1 MDWGKLKERAVEAT
15 EKAKIVADKTASS
28 ISKNVVDIASSA
40 SANLEEAAQNAS
52 KLIVENSQKFAKYF
66 SESEL
71 VDKIKKVAAI
81 AGITVI
87 YPVLILWKL
96 FNSGD
101 VPAEKKAIV
110 IAALGYFIFP
120 LDLIADIAPGIGY
133 ADDAAALM
141 TALKMTLENINQELT
156 NDVKKNLHEW
166 FGEFDEKS
174 LEAIDSVIKMG
185 DNTIKFIKK

>member
-1 MDWGKLKERAVEAT
+1 MDLGKLKEQAAAAA
-15 EKAKIVADKTASS
+15 EKARIAADNAASTL
-28 ISKNVVDIASSA
+28 SKNVSDMASST
-40 SANLEEAAQNAS
+40 SENIEEAAQKAS

-66 SESEL
+66 SESDL
-71 VDKIKKVAAI
+71 LDKIKKVAAV

-87 YPVLILWKL
+87 YPVHILWKL
-96 FNSGD
+96 FNSED
-101 VPAEKKAIV
+101 VPAEEKAII

-120 LDLIADIAPGIGY
+120 MDLIADIAPGIGY

-185 DNTIKFIKK
+185 DNTIKYIQK

>member
-1 MDWGKLKERAVEAT
+1 MDFGKLKEQAAEVA
-15 EKAKIVADKTASS
+15 EKARIAADNAASTL
-28 ISKNVVDIASSA
+28 SKNVSDMASST
-40 SANLEEAAQNAS
+40 SENIEEAAQKAS

-66 SESEL
+66 SESDL
-71 VDKIKKVAAI
+71 LDKIKKVAAV
-81 AGITVI
+81 AGITII

-101 VPAEKKAIV
+101 VPAEKKAII

-120 LDLIADIAPGIGY
+120 MDLIADIAPGIGY
-133 ADDAAALM
+133 TDDAAALM
-141 TALKMTLENINQELT
+141 TALKMTLENINQGLT
-156 NDVKKNLHEW
+156 SDVKKNLHEW

-185 DNTIKFIKK
+185 DNTIKYIKK

>member
-1 MDWGKLKERAVEAT
+1 MDFGKLKEQAAAAA
-15 EKAKIVADKTASS
+15 EKARIAADNAASTLSNNVSDMASS
-28 ISKNVVDIASSA
+28 TSE
-40 SANLEEAAQNAS
+40 NLEDASQKAS

-66 SESEL
+66 SESNL
-71 VDKIKKVAAI
+71 VDKIKKVATV

-101 VPAEKKAIV
+101 VPAEKKAII

-120 LDLIADIAPGIGY
+120 MDLIADIIPGIGY

-156 NDVKKNLHEW
+156 SDVKKNLHEW
-166 FGEFDEKS
+166 FGDFDEKS
-174 LEAIDSVIKMG
+174 LEVIDSVIKMG
-185 DNTIKFIKK
+185 DNTIKYIKK

>member
-1 MDWGKLKERAVEAT
+1 MDLGKLKEQAAIAA
-15 EKAKIVADKTASS
+15 EKAKNAADNAATSF
-28 ISKNVVDIASSA
+28 SKNVADMASST
-40 SANLEEAAQNAS
+40 SENLEDASQKAS

-66 SESEL
+66 SESNL
-71 VDKIKKVAAI
+71 VDKIKKVAAV

-101 VPAEKKAIV
+101 VPAEKKAII

-120 LDLIADIAPGIGY
+120 MDLIADIIPGIGY

-141 TALKMTLENINQELT
+141 TALKMTLANINQDLT
-156 NDVKKNLHEW
+156 DDVKKNLHEW
-166 FGEFDEKS
+166 FGDFDEKS
-174 LEAIDSVIKMG
+174 LETIDSVIKMG
-185 DNTIKFIKK
+185 DKTIKYIKK

>member
-1 MDWGKLKERAVEAT
+1 MDFGKLKEQAAAAA
-15 EKAKIVADKTASS
+15 EKARNAADNAASS
-28 ISKNVVDIASSA
+28 ISNMTSYASE
-40 SANLEEAAQNAS
+40 NLEDATQKAS
-52 KLIVENSQKFAKYF
+52 EMIIENSQKFAKYF
-66 SESEL
+66 SESNL
-71 VDKIKKVAAI
+71 IDKIKKVAAV

-96 FNSGD
+96 FISGE
-101 VPAEKKAIV
+101 VPAEKKAII

-120 LDLIADIAPGIGY
+120 MDLIADIAPGIGY

-156 NDVKKNLHEW
+156 SDVKKNLHEW

-185 DNTIKFIKK
+185 DNTIKYIKK

>member
-1 MDWGKLKERAVEAT
+1 MDFGKLKEQAAIAA
-15 EKAKIVADKTASS
+15 EKAKNAANNAATSFGKNVADVASS
-28 ISKNVVDIASSA
+28 TSE
-40 SANLEEAAQNAS
+40 NLEDASQKAS

-66 SESEL
+66 SESNL
-71 VDKIKKVAAI
+71 VDKIKKVAAV

-101 VPAEKKAIV
+101 VPAEKKAII

-120 LDLIADIAPGIGY
+120 MDLIADIIPGIGY

-141 TALKMTLENINQELT
+141 TALKMTLANINQDLT
-156 NDVKKNLHEW
+156 DDVKKNLHEW
-166 FGEFDEKS
+166 FGDFDEKS
-174 LEAIDSVIKMG
+174 LETIDSVIKMG
-185 DNTIKFIKK
+185 DKTIKYIKK

>member
-1 MDWGKLKERAVEAT
+1 MDFGKLKEQAAIAA
-15 EKAKIVADKTASS
+15 EKAKNAANNAATSFGKNVADMASS
-28 ISKNVVDIASSA
+28 TSE
-40 SANLEEAAQNAS
+40 NLEDASQKAS

-66 SESEL
+66 SESNL
-71 VDKIKKVAAI
+71 VDKIKKVAAV

-101 VPAEKKAIV
+101 VPAEKKAII

-120 LDLIADIAPGIGY
+120 MDLIADIIPGIGY

-141 TALKMTLENINQELT
+141 TALKMTLANINQDLT
-156 NDVKKNLHEW
+156 DDVKKNLHEW
-166 FGEFDEKS
+166 FGDFDEKS
-174 LEAIDSVIKMG
+174 LETIDSVIKMG
-185 DNTIKFIKK
+185 DKTIKYIKK

>member
-1 MDWGKLKERAVEAT
+1 MDFGKLKDLAT
-15 EKAKIVADKTASS
+15 TAAEKTKMAADNAASS
-28 ISKNVVDIASSA
+28 ISKNVSDMASST
-40 SANLEEAAQNAS
+40 SENIEEAAQKAS

-66 SESEL
+66 SESDL
-71 VDKIKKVAAI
+71 LDKIKKVAAV

-96 FNSGD
+96 FNSGE
-101 VPAEKKAIV
+101 VPAEKKAII

-120 LDLIADIAPGIGY
+120 VDLIADIAPGIGY

-141 TALKMTLENINQELT
+141 TALQMTLENINQELT
-156 NDVKKNLHEW
+156 NDVRKNLHEW
-166 FGEFDEKS
+166 FGDFEEKS

-185 DNTIKFIKK
+185 DNTIKYIQK